1 MQKQFN
7 EGVDNLTRGSV
18 VGEQSGNM
26 SDKKK
31 STIEPV
37 TKTPEQAARV
47 KELQNK
53 LEKELV
59 ALLSHPL
66 VPQEFKNVFEGKE

>member
-1 MQKQFN
+1 
-7 EGVDNLTRGSV
+7 
-18 VGEQSGNM
+18 M

-31 STIEPV
+31 SIEPV
-37 TKTPEQAARV
+37 IETPEQTARV
-47 KELQNK
+47 QELQNK

-66 VPQEFKNVFEGKE
+66 VPQEFKKVFEGKE